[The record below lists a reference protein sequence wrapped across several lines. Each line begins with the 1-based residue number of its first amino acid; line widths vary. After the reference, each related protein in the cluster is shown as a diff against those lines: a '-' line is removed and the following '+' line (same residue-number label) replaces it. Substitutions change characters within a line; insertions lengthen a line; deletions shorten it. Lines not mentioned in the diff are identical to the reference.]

1 MDNIAKKIDE
11 LYNKS
16 SFTEKYGGSVFMTI
30 LIFLAFFIALSYFWV
45 IAHSQPIKDDWVNQR
60 CSPAVI
66 PFAGLIMNP
75 QDESAFDYTATN
87 FSGCVNSILTEI
99 TSIFLIPINAFLN
112 VIMLVWSEAL
122 DAINVIRDL
131 INSIRDAFTSVS
143 QDVYGRIL
151 GILIPIQKMFI
162 SIRDMFAKT
171 QGIMTATMF
180 TGLGVYDT
188 MLTGVSATWELMMII
203 FIVITVAIIILLSL
217 FFTIPAGL
225 IALAVYIPI
234 AIIMIEFLV
243 LVSDVMKVSGLSPM
257 PKTPSCFASGT
268 LIDTKEKKVKIEDI
282 PVGIILKDDSHVTSI
297 MKLSSYNQLMY
308 NLNGTIVSDTHK
320 VLYNNEFIS
329 VPNHPEAFL
338 IEEFLEPFIYCFN
351 TSNKVININNTIF
364 TDWDD
369 LDEMDLHEIKLKSNK
384 YFNTE
389 NFKPSDIHKYLESGF
404 KGETLI
410 ELENGN
416 SIYLKD
422 IEVNDILKFG
432 ERVIGTVEIDCR
444 DIKTFKHVING
455 KTFHG
460 GANLQIYKFDLGIFN
475 NTLDD
480 DIYSIEDEKSEKYD
494 KLYHI
499 LTDKNSLVING
510 IIFYDYNGAI
520 DSFLEKSDFKLL
532 ANNFQ

>member
-30 LIFLAFFIALSYFWV
+30 LIFLAFFLALSYFWV

-66 PFAGLIMNP
+66 PFAGMIMNP
-75 QDESAFDYTATN
+75 VDESAFDYTATN
-87 FSGCVNSILTEI
+87 FNGCINSILSEVTA
-99 TSIFLIPINAFLN
+99 IFLIPINAFLN
-112 VIMLVWSEAL
+112 VIMLVWNEAL
-122 DAINVIRDL
+122 DAINIIRNL
-131 INSIRDAFTSVS
+131 IDTIRDAFSSVA
-143 QDVYGRIL
+143 QDIYGRVL

-162 SIRDMFAKT
+162 SLRDMFAKV
-171 QGIMTATMF
+171 QGVMVTSMF

-188 MLTGVSATWELMMII
+188 VLTGVSATWELMILI
-203 FIVITVAIIILLSL
+203 FIVTTIAIVILLSL

-225 IALAVYIPI
+225 IALALYIPI

-243 LVSDVMKVSGLSPM
+243 LVTDVMKVSGLSPM
-257 PKTPSCFASGT
+257 PSTPSCFASGT
-268 LIDTKEKKVKIEDI
+268 QIKTQNGNVSIENIKI
-282 PVGIILKDDSHVTSI
+282 GMILHDNSIVTST

-308 NLNGTIVSDTHK
+308 NLNGVIVSDTHK
-320 VLYNNEFIS
+320 VLLNDEFVS
-329 VPNHPEAFL
+329 VPNHPEAVL
-338 IEEFLEPFIYCFN
+338 IDEFLEPFIYCFN
-351 TSNKVININNTIF
+351 TSSKIINIDGVIY

-369 LDEMDLHEIKLKSNK
+369 LDDMDIHEIKIKSNK

-389 NFKPSDIHKYLESGF
+389 NFKTSDIHKYLESGF
-404 KGETLI
+404 KEDTLI

-416 SIYLKD
+416 SICIKD
-422 IEVNDILKFG
+422 VEVNDILKFG
-432 ERVIGTVEIDCR
+432 ERVIGTVEIDSR
-444 DIKTFKHVING
+444 DIKTFKHIINN
-455 KTFHG
+455 KNIYG

-480 DIYSIEDEKSEKYD
+480 DIFSIKDEKHEKYD
-494 KLYHI
+494 KLYHL
-499 LTDKNSLVING
+499 LTDKNSLTIDG